1 MVMNDYDGLLKL
13 LRSSECQNGCGTAKV
28 CVCAY
33 MGDAADAID
42 GLRAEV
48 AILKDAMYE
57 ALNNAIDRIDYTCAC
72 PDCKDTLTPVEE
84 ILRKA
89 LEAKP

>member
-1 MVMNDYDGLLKL
+1 MNDYDGLLKL
-13 LRSSECQNGCGTAKV
+13 LRGSECQNGCNTAKV

-57 ALNNAIDRIDYTCAC
+57 ALNNARDRIDYECWC
-72 PDCKDTLTPVEE
+72 DDCKSTLTPVQA
-84 ILRKA
+84 ILSKA
-89 LEAKP
+89 LGEKT